1 MKETTKNYLGVAI
14 IISILIVAFSSWS
27 FVRSY
32 SRAIEPSSFRSF
44 SVSGE
49 GEVVAVP
56 DVAEFS
62 FSVITEGGTDIA
74 KLQEDNTKKT
84 NAAIDFVKSQG
95 VDSKDV
101 KTQGYN
107 LTPRYQYYSCSNRI
121 LGTGEIEPCPPP
133 EIVGYTVN
141 QTVLVKIRD
150 FTKIGDTLSGV
161 ISAGANSV
169 SQLNFIIDDPE
180 EVRAQ
185 AREEAIEKA
194 KTKAE
199 AIADAAGFGLGRILS
214 ISESGAG
221 LPYPVYYSK
230 AESFG
235 LGGADA
241 TAAPRIEPGSEDVT
255 VSVTITY
262 EIR

>member
-1 MKETTKNYLGVAI
+1 MKDTTKNYLGVAI
-14 IISILIVAFSSWS
+14 IVSILIVAFSSWS

-32 SRAIEPSSFRSF
+32 SRSIEPSSFRSF

-74 KLQEDNTKKT
+74 KLQEDNIKKT
-84 NAAIDFVKSQG
+84 NAAIDFVKSEG
-95 VDSKDV
+95 VDVKDI

-107 LTPRYQYYSCSNRI
+107 LSPRYQYYSCGSRLLN
-121 LGTGEIEPCPPP
+121 GGEAEPCPPP

-150 FTKIGDTLSGV
+150 FSKIGDVLGGV
-161 ISAGANSV
+161 VSAGANSV
-169 SQLNFIIDDPE
+169 SQLNFTIDDPE
-180 EVRAQ
+180 EVKAQ
-185 AREEAIEKA
+185 AREKAIDKA
-194 KTKAE
+194 RAKAE
-199 AIADAAGFGLGRILS
+199 SIADAAGFGLGRILS
-214 ISESGAG
+214 ISESGVG
-221 LPYPVYYSK
+221 GIYPVYYSK

-241 TAAPRIEPGSEDVT
+241 AAAPRIEPGSEDVT
-255 VSVTITY
+255 VNITITY